1 MGKTGVGTK
10 REDCETLLDG
20 VGLPATPLSRFYFI
34 FVYVFFY
41 PTKKKERKNWRC
53 GVRETEKCT
62 KWGMEG
68 SNLDHLT
75 SLGEFEFVLS
85 EE

>member
-41 PTKKKERKNWRC
+41 PTKKK
-53 GVRETEKCT
+53 REEKLEV
-62 KWGMEG
+62 WGEG
-68 SNLDHLT
+68 NGKMYKMGNGRFQFGSPHLT
-75 SLGEFEFVLS
+75 G
-85 EE
+85 